1 MSVGVTRVGGWFDYF
16 RAAGLAGYLARH
28 AGAVTHF
35 FGGKQRAYNFTGFWK
50 IPIGN
55 RLVRY
60 NF

>member
-35 FGGKQRAYNFTGFWK
+35 SGAKQRALTTSQDFGKFQ
-50 IPIGN
+50 
-55 RLVRY
+55 
-60 NF
+60 